1 MTEDN
6 RDNIIKTSNAPEA
19 IGAYSQGILFKALIF
34 TSGQA
39 PINPKTGKVVLGDFR
54 NQVSQVLKNIKNIL
68 ESQGSNKNKILKLTV
83 FLTDLTNF
91 NDLNDE
97 FCRFFKDDFPARSV
111 VEVARLPKN
120 AKVVIEAISCK

>member
-1 MTEDN
+1 MTVDN
-6 RDNIIKTSNAPEA
+6 SVNIIKTSNAPEA
-19 IGAYSQGILFKALIF
+19 IGAYSQGILFKDLIF

-111 VEVARLPKN
+111 VEVARLPKD

>member
-1 MTEDN
+1 MIVDKN
-6 RDNIIKTSNAPEA
+6 VNIIKTSNAPEA
-19 IGAYSQGILFKALIF
+19 IGAYSQGILFKDLIF

-39 PINPKTGKVVLGDFR
+39 PINPKTCKVVSGDFR
-54 NQVSQVLKNIKNIL
+54 IQVSQVLKNIKNIL

>member
-1 MTEDN
+1 MTVDN
-6 RDNIIKTSNAPEA
+6 SVNIIKTSNAPEA
-19 IGAYSQGILFKALIF
+19 IGAYSQGILFKDLIF